1 MPVDLKSR
9 IPGGARAPILATA
22 LLAACSALRTPALLE
37 ELNGTSAPTGA
48 PRAPLATR
56 ISRLAKSHLADAYIH
71 PERVA
76 GWLRV
81 AGETPAPL
89 LKLVRCL
96 NGEGL
101 FDPGPCYA
109 DFMAQA
115 AAGAFGLPRPPASL
129 DAIKNRESVEA
140 GAELDAE
147 RFLANARALAASL
160 ATLEQLAGRGRLPEA
175 DLAQGLAE
183 GTRRAA
189 EYIAQR
195 RWHRSVA
202 RPTTAIVMSGGA
214 ANGAFSAGVIWRL
227 MEVLSA
233 CRGASAGGCPGA
245 KIDLVAGTSTGTL
258 IGLTVDLYSTPGHEP
273 QGRDLLVHSYTC
285 SVDSDLYCVNDE
297 WDWTLVGSLK
307 GLVRFDGVKAKIES
321 QVPPEISAND
331 TEMVAVSVDF
341 ETGDLYAQSD
351 QDPEDRGPAAG
362 RVNAML
368 ASIVEPVLAEP
379 VTELTRDGASRR
391 GTFLDGGV
399 RSGLPLLEAAY
410 RGAERVLVLSTSRI
424 DPDPMPP
431 PRNAVKI
438 LMRTIDL
445 LSGQPR
451 ISEVQLA
458 ELAAAQRR
466 MVEYTVC
473 QERLRPL
480 GAEPKR
486 ARKAPPG
493 PRVSPQVEVE
503 SFCRRSERFH
513 PPPVGVEAAAPGWM
527 GPAFLPQVASS
538 WRTSWVFRPEEE
550 VETAEGYSFNPRVMR
565 RLFEL
570 GAATFQRRCP
580 EILDL
585 LAIGGP
591 VARGACRASADEVTA
606 RARAI
611 YRPIEE
617 CTQGKP
623 EIRTCR

>member
-1 MPVDLKSR
+1 M
-9 IPGGARAPILATA
+9 APERKIRLPRRTSFLAAA
-22 LLAACSALRTPALLE
+22 LLLIGCAKLRTPALLQ
-37 ELNGTSAPTGA
+37 ELNKSAPNA
-48 PRAPLATR
+48 AVPKVEPVKRV
-56 ISRLAKSHLADAYIH
+56 SRLAKTHMADAYIE
-71 PERVA
+71 PQRVA
-76 GWLRV
+76 GWLR
-81 AGETPAPL
+81 AGGEAPAPL
-89 LKLVRCL
+89 LRLVRCL

-129 DAIKNRESVEA
+129 DAIKNRESAEA

-175 DLAQGLAE
+175 DLAQGVAE

-227 MEVLSA
+227 MEVLSS
-233 CRGASAGGCPGA
+233 CRGASAGGCSGA

-258 IGLTVDLYSTPGHEP
+258 IGLTVDLYSTQGHEQ

-297 WDWTLVGSLK
+297 WDWALVGSLK
-307 GLVRFDGVKAKIES
+307 GLVRFDGIRAKIES
-321 QVPPEISAND
+321 QVPPEVLAND
-331 TEMVAVSVDF
+331 TEAVAVSADF

-351 QDPEDRGPAAG
+351 QDPEDRGPAAS
-362 RVNAML
+362 RLDAVL

-379 VTELTRDGASRR
+379 VPELTRDGVAQR

-399 RSGLPLLEAAY
+399 RSGLPLLEAVY

-424 DPDPMPP
+424 DPDPIPP

-480 GAEPKR
+480 TAEPKG
-486 ARKAPPG
+486 ARKPAPG
-493 PRVSPQVEVE
+493 PRIPPQVEVE
-503 SFCRRSERFH
+503 SFCQRSERFH

-538 WRTSWVFRPEEE
+538 WRTSWIFRPEEE
-550 VETAEGYSFNPRVMR
+550 VETAEGYSFDPRVMR

-580 EILDL
+580 EILNL
-585 LAIGGP
+585 LAIGGE
-591 VARGACRASADEVTA
+591 VARGACRASSDEVTA

-611 YRPIEE
+611 YRPIEQ

-623 EIRTCR
+623 EIRKCR